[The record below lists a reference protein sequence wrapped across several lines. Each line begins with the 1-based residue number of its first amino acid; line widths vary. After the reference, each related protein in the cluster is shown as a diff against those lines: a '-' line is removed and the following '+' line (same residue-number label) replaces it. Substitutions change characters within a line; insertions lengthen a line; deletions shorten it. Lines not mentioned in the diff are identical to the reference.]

1 LENAAQCKT
10 VVGKKT
16 NKAGIPAPAGKARTF
31 REWWASR
38 SPVLRFGVGFC
49 ALMALYYAVALT
61 PQFDRVLFQCLAWNA
76 RASNAV
82 LNLLG
87 QGTTASELTI
97 RSPRFA
103 INVRRGCD
111 AFEPAWFFCA
121 AILAFPAPF
130 RRKIAGILVGC
141 VLIFATNIVR
151 ISSLYL
157 IGVHWP
163 RFFSPAHLEV
173 WPIALILLAV
183 FLWISWI
190 GYSRKGAPDGSA

>member
-1 LENAAQCKT
+1 M
-10 VVGKKT
+10 GKSTK
-16 NKAGIPAPAGKARTF
+16 KADNPAPAGKARTL

-38 SPVLRFGVGFC
+38 SPVLRFGVGFS

-61 PQFDRVLFQCLAWNA
+61 PQFDRVLFECLAWNA

-97 RSPRFA
+97 HSPRFA

-111 AFEPAWFFCA
+111 AFEPAWFLCA
-121 AILAFPAPF
+121 AILAFPAPP
-130 RRKIAGILVGC
+130 RRKPAGMLVGC
-141 VLIFATNIVR
+141 VVIFATNIVR

-157 IGVHWP
+157 IGVYWP
-163 RFFSPAHLEV
+163 TFFSPAHLEV

-183 FLWISWI
+183 FLWITWI
-190 GYSRKGAPDGSA
+190 GYSRKGTANGPA

>member
-1 LENAAQCKT
+1 
-10 VVGKKT
+10 
-16 NKAGIPAPAGKARTF
+16 
-31 REWWASR
+31 
-38 SPVLRFGVGFC
+38 VLRFGLGFS

-61 PQFDRVLFQCLAWNA
+61 PQFDRLLFQCLAWNA

-87 QGTTASELTI
+87 QGTTASDLTI
-97 RSPRFA
+97 HSPRFA

-130 RRKIAGILVGC
+130 RRKLAGILVGC
-141 VLIFATNIVR
+141 ALIFATNIVR

-157 IGVHWP
+157 IGAYWP
-163 RFFSPAHLEV
+163 RLFSPAHLEI

-190 GYSRKGAPDGSA
+190 GYSRKDTADGPP

>member
-1 LENAAQCKT
+1 M
-10 VVGKKT
+10 GKKP
-16 NKAGIPAPAGKARTF
+16 KRADIPAPAKKARTW
-31 REWWASR
+31 RDWWASR
-38 SPVLRFGVGFC
+38 SPVLRFGTGFS

-61 PQFDRVLFQCLAWNA
+61 PGFDRVLFYCLAWNA

-87 QGTTASELTI
+87 QETYASDLTI
-97 RSPRFA
+97 RSARFA

-121 AILAFPAPF
+121 AVVSFPAPF
-130 RRKIAGILVGC
+130 RRKLAGILAGC
-141 VLIFATNIVR
+141 TLIFATNIVR

-157 IGVHWP
+157 IGLNWP
-163 RFFSPAHLEV
+163 RFFGPAHLEI

-190 GYSRKGAPDGSA
+190 GYSRKGTTDGPA